1 MNHVLRVGI
10 VDDHELTRAAL
21 KLALLQD
28 SSLEVIFSATN
39 GNEAIEMVKEHDP
52 DVIIIDLQM
61 PSLDGLS
68 ASTQIKTLNSKTKII
83 IYSSVED
90 PQVEVMVQ
98 TAPVDAFCPKN
109 APTETLV
116 SLIKEL
122 GKTQN

>member
-122 GKTQN
+122 GKTQD

>member
-52 DVIIIDLQM
+52 DVVIIDLQM

-68 ASTQIKTLNSKTKII
+68 ASTHIKTLNAKTKII

-98 TAPVDAFCPKN
+98 TAPVDAFCTKN
-109 APTETLV
+109 APTEKLV

-122 GKTQN
+122 GKTKD

>member
-28 SSLEVIFSATN
+28 RSLEVIFSATN

-52 DVIIIDLQM
+52 DVVIIDLQM

-68 ASTQIKTLNSKTKII
+68 ASTHIKTLNAKTKII

-109 APTETLV
+109 APT
-116 SLIKEL
+116 
-122 GKTQN
+122 

>member
-52 DVIIIDLQM
+52 DVVIIDLQM

-68 ASTQIKTLNSKTKII
+68 ASTYIKTLNSKTKII

-109 APTETLV
+109 ASTEKLV

-122 GKTQN
+122 GKSQD

>member
-1 MNHVLRVGI
+1 MKL
-10 VDDHELTRAAL
+10 L
-21 KLALLQD
+21 KW
-28 SSLEVIFSATN
+28 I
-39 GNEAIEMVKEHDP
+39 KEHDP
-52 DVIIIDLQM
+52 DVVIIDLQM

-109 APTETLV
+109 APTEKLV

-122 GKTQN
+122 GKTQD